1 MLKQLCESCDAS
13 VTFLSSRCR
22 STLRLCRRQL
32 LSSIIF
38 GFTSLILTIAQ
49 YHRAS
54 SVMTMFILAF
64 VVGLVLL
71 VLSADNF
78 VDGAAAIANHYGM
91 PPLLIGMVVVGIGTS
106 APEMVVSAF
115 AALQDNPGLA
125 LGNAYGSNI
134 CNIALILGITALI
147 SPIPV
152 QSQVLRQELPIL
164 TGVTLLAGYQLLDGQ
179 LSLLDALV
187 LIATFAAVMWWL
199 VRQSMATREDA
210 MSQAAAVEAQEHQM
224 SAKRAWLLVGA
235 GLLVMMASSRALVWG
250 AENMAKSLGV
260 SDLVIG
266 LTVVAIGT
274 SLPEL
279 VSSVVAVRKQQHA
292 MALGNILGS
301 NLFNTLGVVGV
312 AGLIAPAAV
321 DPSIMTRDFP
331 VMLLL
336 TIALF
341 VVGMGFKS
349 NTGSINRLEGAV
361 LLGAYFIYLA
371 YLLITVVAT

>member
-1 MLKQLCESCDAS
+1 M
-13 VTFLSSRCR
+13 
-22 STLRLCRRQL
+22 TL
-32 LSSIIF
+32 F
-38 GFTSLILTIAQ
+38 
-49 YHRAS
+49 
-54 SVMTMFILAF
+54 VLAF

-71 VLSADNF
+71 VLSADKF

-134 CNIALILGITALI
+134 SNIALILGITALI

-179 LSLLDALV
+179 LSALDAWV
-187 LIATFAAVMWWL
+187 LIATLAVVMFWL
-199 VRQSMATREDA
+199 VRQSMTNRGDA
-210 MSQAAAVEAQEHQM
+210 MSQAAVDEANERHIP
-224 SAKRAWLLVGA
+224 AKRAWLLLGS
-235 GLLVMMASSRALVWG
+235 GLMVMMASSRALVWG
-250 AENMAKSLGV
+250 AENMARGLGV

-279 VSSVVAVRKQQHA
+279 VSSVVAARKQQHA
-292 MALGNILGS
+292 LALGNILGS
-301 NLFNTLGVVGV
+301 NLFNTLGVVGI
-312 AGLIAPAAV
+312 AGAIAPAAI
-321 DPSIMTRDFP
+321 DPSMLTRDFP
-331 VMLLL
+331 VILIL

-341 VVGMGFKS
+341 VVGMGFKGKP
-349 NTGSINRLEGAV
+349 GSINRIEGSV
-361 LLGAYFIYLA
+361 LVGAYFAYMA
-371 YLLITVVAT
+371 YLLMTLVVT